1 MTPPTVIVDSEALTR
16 AVHDILVAV
25 GEDPER
31 SGLVNTPERVA
42 ELFTE
47 LYSGVGVDPI
57 SVLVDARPVATED
70 NERGELVAMRDIR
83 FHSLCEHHLLPFD
96 GVVSVVYAPG
106 DRIVGLGTLVS
117 LVEVIS
123 RRPQLQERVGEM
135 IVHSLVS
142 SGVALGALALISA
155 VHGCVAYRGP
165 QQKLTTVTVAAEG
178 TLAKGTARHEALM
191 LAGGED
197 WA

>member
-25 GEDPER
+25 GEDPRRE
-31 SGLVNTPERVA
+31 GLVNTPERVA

-47 LYSGVGVDPI
+47 LYSGVGVDPVD
-57 SVLVDARPVATED
+57 VLVDARPVATED
-70 NERGELVAMRDIR
+70 NERGELVAMRDIS

-123 RRPQLQERVGEM
+123 RRPQLQ
-135 IVHSLVS
+135 
-142 SGVALGALALISA
+142 
-155 VHGCVAYRGP
+155 
-165 QQKLTTVTVAAEG
+165 
-178 TLAKGTARHEALM
+178 
-191 LAGGED
+191 
-197 WA
+197 

>member
-1 MTPPTVIVDSEALTR
+1 MTPPMATVDSQALKR

-31 SGLVNTPERVA
+31 PGLVNTPERVA
-42 ELFTE
+42 ELFAD
-47 LYSGVGVDPI
+47 LYSGVGVDP
-57 SVLVDARPVATED
+57 VQLLMDARPVAAD
-70 NERGELVAMRDIR
+70 DSERGELVAMRDIS

-96 GVVSVVYAPG
+96 GVVSVVYSPG
-106 DRIVGLGTLVS
+106 DRILGLGTLVS
-117 LVEVIS
+117 LVQLIS

-142 SGVALGALALISA
+142 SGVASGALAMISA

-165 QQKLTTVTVAAEG
+165 KQKPTTLTVAAQG
-178 TLAKGTARHEALM
+178 SLAEGTARHEALM

>member
-1 MTPPTVIVDSEALTR
+1 VTPPTVIVDSEALKR

-31 SGLVNTPERVA
+31 PGLVNTPERVA
-42 ELFTE
+42 ELFAD
-47 LYSGVGVDPI
+47 LYSGVGVDP
-57 SVLVDARPVATED
+57 VQFLVDARPVAAD
-70 NERGELVAMRDIR
+70 DHERGELVAMRDIS
-83 FHSLCEHHLLPFD
+83 FHSLCEHHLLPFE

-106 DRIVGLGTLVS
+106 DRILGLGTVVS
-117 LVEVIS
+117 LVELVS

-142 SGVALGALALISA
+142 SGVASGALAVISA

-165 QQKLTTVTVAAEG
+165 KQTLTTVTVAAQG
-178 TLAKGTARHEALM
+178 TLAEGTPRHEALM
-191 LAGGED
+191 LAGAED

>member
-1 MTPPTVIVDSEALTR
+1 VIVDSEALKR

-31 SGLVNTPERVA
+31 PGLVNTPERVA
-42 ELFTE
+42 ELFAD
-47 LYSGVGVDPI
+47 LYSGVGVDP
-57 SVLVDARPVATED
+57 VQFLVDARPVAAD
-70 NERGELVAMRDIR
+70 DHERGELVAMRDIS
-83 FHSLCEHHLLPFD
+83 FHSLCEHHLLPFE

-106 DRIVGLGTLVS
+106 DRILGLGTVVS
-117 LVEVIS
+117 LVELVS

-142 SGVALGALALISA
+142 SGVASGALAVISA

-165 QQKLTTVTVAAEG
+165 KQKLTTVTVAAQG
-178 TLAKGTARHEALM
+178 TLAEGTPRHEALM
-191 LAGGED
+191 LAGAED